1 MKTYVRRLASA
12 GTMLFVALIV
22 LSIAAP
28 DALAQSR
35 RGGRGATS
43 AKSRVERKKL
53 THEVTTVR
61 GTEGRAERAGKK
73 RSGSDRSRVASRPER
88 RERRDES
95 AATARRGHERTREQT
110 HTGRSGT
117 ARRQET
123 RERSTEVVEYGRR
136 SVLVKDRR
144 VESRRSVPHGSRP
157 AYRPKRKHRPRV
169 VIRPNL
175 YVDIHWP
182 WEYRYRRHWRP
193 RYRYRQVVYV
203 EAGWG
208 RRHRR
213 SRIEVQTYY
222 RHTVRYATRDYAEID
237 IEIEAVEVYE
247 NGRFIGKVHH
257 IPYTLGRIRATV
269 FRSGYV
275 DFDRDVFI
283 VGDPYVGFEMVSA
296 RHREGYVLDAYGR
309 RDGLE
314 VGRLDFRGERVY
326 SVAYSRLF
334 APDDFDGYVPI
345 TLLPEDQEWLYDYG
359 YDAVSAYDREYDYYG
374 DAAYGDD
381 YDGVTVVGGAGI
393 SFRSERASG
402 SAVARAPRKRSDD
415 RSFRVQNGAEI
426 RLKREME
433 IERVN

>member
-1 MKTYVRRLASA
+1 
-12 GTMLFVALIV
+12 MLFVALLA

-28 DALAQSR
+28 DALAQSG
-35 RGGRGATS
+35 RGARGATS
-43 AKSRVERKKL
+43 AKSRAERKRIDR
-53 THEVTTVR
+53 EVTTAR
-61 GTEGRAERAGKK
+61 RPEGRAEREGKK
-73 RSGSDRSRVASRPER
+73 RSGRDRSRVADRPER
-88 RERRDES
+88 RERRNES
-95 AATARRGHERTREQT
+95 GTSARRGHERTREQA
-110 HTGRSGT
+110 HAGRSGT
-117 ARRQET
+117 TRRRET
-123 RERSTEVVEYGRR
+123 RGRSTEVVEYGRR
-136 SVLVKDRR
+136 SVLVRDRR

-157 AYRPKRKHRPRV
+157 AYRPKRKHRSNV

-175 YVDIHWP
+175 HVDIHWP
-182 WEYRYRRHWRP
+182 WEFRYRRHWRP

-247 NGRFIGKVHH
+247 DGRFVGKVHH
-257 IPYTLGRIRATV
+257 IPYALGHIRATV
-269 FRSGYV
+269 FRHGYV

-283 VGDPYVGFEMVSA
+283 VGDPYVGFEMVST
-296 RHREGYVLDAYGR
+296 RHRDGYVLDTYSR

-314 VGRLDFRGERVY
+314 VGRLDFRSERVY
-326 SVAYSRLF
+326 ALAYSRLF
-334 APDDFDGYVPI
+334 APNAFDGYVPI
-345 TLLPEDQEWLYDYG
+345 TLLPEDQAWLYDYG

-374 DAAYGDD
+374 DAAYEDD

-393 SFRSERASG
+393 SFRAERASG
-402 SAVARAPRKRSDD
+402 AAVARTPRKRSDA
-415 RSFRVQNGAEI
+415 RSFRVQSGAEI